1 MNTAVRRALLFSTLF
16 FLCLV
21 PSRLTHTQAPPN
33 ILLIVSD
40 DHAWTDYAFMGH
52 PQVRTPSIDRLA
64 ASGRLYTRGYVPTA
78 LCRPSLATLLTGL
91 YPHQHGMTGNDPPGG
106 AKTMADPAARAAMV
120 DVFRRNKVLPALLA
134 DRGYVSLQ
142 TGKWWE
148 GRPLDFGFTAAMT
161 HGDVA
166 RRGRHGDEGLA
177 IGREGLQPIYDFIDS
192 AGGKPFFIWYAPF
205 LPHTPHTPP
214 ERFLSERP
222 ERSPAQRPE
231 LPAPTARYYA
241 MIEWLDETVG
251 QLLDHLE
258 RKRLSDN
265 TIVVY
270 LADNGW
276 IQSPDP
282 KTTQPTRGKMSPYD
296 AGIRTPIVIRWPA
309 RVAPARD
316 DRTLAGSIDILPT
329 LLKAAGI
336 TPPANLPGIDLLD
349 SRALARRQALFG
361 SLFVHTAVDVT
372 GPLAN
377 LKYRYAVRED
387 GWKLILPFVPNRD
400 RALMI
405 DARTADWMRF
415 EPELYNVLTD
425 PREEKNRAAERPD
438 IVKQLRAAIDA
449 WWGVPD

>member
-1 MNTAVRRALLFSTLF
+1 MARSVHIAVRRALVFSTLLT
-16 FLCLV
+16 LCVV
-21 PSRLTHTQAPPN
+21 PSQLTHTQAPPN

-40 DHAWTDYAFMGH
+40 DHGWGDHGFMGH
-52 PQVRTPSIDRLA
+52 PTVRTPSIDRLA
-64 ASGRLYTRGYVPTA
+64 ATGRLHTRGYVPTA
-78 LCRPSLATLLTGL
+78 LCRPSLATLLTGR

-106 AKTMADPAARAAMV
+106 AKTMADPAARATMV

-134 DRGYVSLQ
+134 DRGYISLQ

-166 RRGRHGDEGLA
+166 RRGRHGDEGLG

-192 AGGKPFFIWYAPF
+192 AGGKPFLVWYAPF

-214 ERFLSERP
+214 ERLLKKYAGSGL
-222 ERSPAQRPE
+222 A
-231 LPAPTARYYA
+231 APVARYYA

-251 QLLDHLE
+251 QLLDHLD
-258 RKRLSDN
+258 RKNLSDN

-270 LADNGW
+270 VADNGW
-276 IQSPDP
+276 IQSPDSKP
-282 KTTQPTRGKMSPYD
+282 SQPTRAKMSPYD

-309 RVAPARD
+309 RVVPARD
-316 DRTLAGSIDILPT
+316 DKTLAGSIDILPT

-336 TPPANLPGIDLLD
+336 TAPSNLPGIDLLD
-349 SRALARRQALFG
+349 ARALARRQALFG

-372 GPLAN
+372 RPVAN

-387 GWKLILPFVPNRD
+387 GWKLILPFIPNRD

-415 EPELYNVLTD
+415 EPELYHLLTD
-425 PREEKNRAAERPD
+425 PHEERNRAAERSD

-449 WWGVPD
+449 WWRVPE